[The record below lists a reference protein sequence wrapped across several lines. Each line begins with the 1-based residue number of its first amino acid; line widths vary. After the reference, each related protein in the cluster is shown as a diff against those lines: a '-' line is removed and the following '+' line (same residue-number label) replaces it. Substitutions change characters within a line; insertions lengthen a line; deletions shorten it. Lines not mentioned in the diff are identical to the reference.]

1 MTIFMK
7 IRKSQN
13 IYDKNGKLIH
23 GASMDADFDG
33 TNAHIKVSN
42 GDDTQFTKISKKD
55 INDLLSMKSNK
66 KPVME
71 ELLKISNEDGG
82 NVHRR
87 HHKKHH
93 AKKHRKHHKHHT
105 KKHSKHRK
113 HHTKKHRKHHK
124 HHTKK
129 HHKRHTKKHR
139 KHHKKHT
146 KKHTKT
152 KMRSKIK
159 KLLNEL
165 F

>member
-13 IYDKNGKLIH
+13 IYDNNGKLIH

-42 GDDTQFTKISKKD
+42 DDDTQFTKISKKD

-87 HHKKHH
+87 HHTKKHH
-93 AKKHRKHHKHHT
+93 KHHKRHHAKKHRKHHTKKHRKHRKHHKHHT
-105 KKHSKHRK
+105 KKH
-113 HHTKKHRKHHK
+113 
-124 HHTKK
+124 
-129 HHKRHTKKHR
+129 R
-139 KHHKKHT
+139 KHHKKYT